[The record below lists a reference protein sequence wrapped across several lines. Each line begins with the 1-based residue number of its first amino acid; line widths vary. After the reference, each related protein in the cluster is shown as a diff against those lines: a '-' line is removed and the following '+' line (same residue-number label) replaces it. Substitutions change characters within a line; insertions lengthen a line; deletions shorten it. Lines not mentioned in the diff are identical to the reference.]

1 MIGPLLAQ
9 DVLNF
14 SSPYILIIKNKNLQE
29 RTVLII
35 VRGMASFQYYFGI
48 QPLQSTKCWKKK
60 TGRQVVFY
68 SN

>member
-9 DVLNF
+9 DVSNF
-14 SSPYILIIKNKNLQE
+14 SSPYILIIKIKNKNLQE

-60 TGRQVVFY
+60 QADK
-68 SN
+68 